1 MLPLT
6 SYAWGSPGRYIQG
19 AGELDRLAIHT
30 EKFGKRAFA
39 VIDEFFYK
47 SFTKSLD
54 TLYKDAGGAFLSFL
68 YQTEII
74 QKSLLKKHLTRP
86 VAFPRMSS
94 SESVEEKHWIPPKP

>member
-39 VIDEFFYK
+39 VIDEFFYNH
-47 SFTKSLD
+47 L
-54 TLYKDAGGAFLSFL
+54 
-68 YQTEII
+68 
-74 QKSLLKKHLTRP
+74 QKG
-86 VAFPRMSS
+86 
-94 SESVEEKHWIPPKP
+94 